1 MSHGHAAA
9 RDRWAIASPVDLAS
23 ELVRIDSPTGHEGEV
38 GAHLAG
44 VLERLGY
51 GVTRQEVSPGRFN
64 VYARRDDPVVV
75 LSTHLDTVPPALP
88 LREDDTY
95 LYGRGSCD
103 AKGIA
108 AAQVVAAERLAA
120 RGERRVGL
128 LFVVGEELNADGARV
143 TAALEPKGRYLING
157 EPTDNRM
164 AHGHKG
170 ALRLDVI
177 GHGKA
182 AHSAYPEQGASAIE
196 LVLDA
201 LQRIR
206 ALPLPTDETLGACTL
221 NIGTIA
227 GGVAPNV
234 IPADC
239 RAHLF
244 FRTVGPWEP
253 LLAAVRAAAGERVE
267 IAVAHTA
274 PAVHLRVLPGFETTV
289 VRFGTDLPFLEP
301 WGERFLM
308 GPGSIHVAH
317 TDHERVAK
325 AELEAAVG
333 LYEKAAEFLIQ
344 EGGSGQRE
352 ARARS

>member
-1 MSHGHAAA
+1 MTPDPIG
-9 RDRWAIASPVDLAS
+9 LAQ
-23 ELVRIDSPTGHEGEV
+23 ELVRIDSPTGGEGPV
-38 GAHLAG
+38 GAYLAAT
-44 VLERLGY
+44 LERLGY
-51 GVTRQEVSPGRFN
+51 TVTRQEVAPGRAN
-64 VYARRDDPVVV
+64 VFAVREPPLVV
-75 LSTHLDTVPPALP
+75 LSTHMDTVPPSLP
-88 LREDDTY
+88 LREDEAY

-108 AAQVVAAERLAA
+108 AAQVAAAERLAA

-128 LFVVGEELNADGARV
+128 LFVVGEELAGDGAKAA
-143 TAALEPKGRYLING
+143 AALEPKGHYLING

-164 AHGHKG
+164 ALGHKG
-170 ALRLDVI
+170 MLRLHVI

-182 AHSAYPEQGASAIE
+182 AHSAYPEAGESAIE

-206 ALPLPTDETLGACTL
+206 ALPLPTDPTLGPCTL

-244 FRTVGPWEP
+244 FRTVGPWQP
-253 LLAAVRAAAGERVE
+253 LLADVQRAAGDRVD

-274 PAVHLRVLPGFETTV
+274 PAVHLRALPGFETTV
-289 VRFGTDLPFLEP
+289 VRYGTDLPWLEP

-308 GPGSIHVAH
+308 GPGSIQVAH
-317 TDHERVAK
+317 TDHECVAK
-325 AELEAAVG
+325 AELEEAVE
-333 LYEKAAEFLIQ
+333 LYEKAAKMLLA
-344 EGGSGQRE
+344 EGETGKGKRE
-352 ARARS
+352 T